1 MQRIPFHRTV
11 TAVVA
16 ACAMFAL
23 TSTASG
29 QFNPSSLKKK
39 AKEAASAVVGG
50 AAQSGQQ
57 SGQTGTAVV
66 IPDGESP
73 EETINKAAEALRPL
87 FDIRSVYQGQFASKT
102 NAQEFYNNCRQ
113 ADYATQRARVQQAV
127 AMSPEARVREEYT
140 YNRVMEKFP
149 EHFAT
154 LTTAQLI
161 PEINNAIETAYAE
174 KGKGPSRAGAALEA
188 AEAAVLVADGILLVT
203 PDHPDVTRLR
213 ADAMAAAESMGAAK
227 EKVYTGSFH
236 KEHAGKIVF
245 SSQPIVAGQEN
256 PAALRSSFTAQDD
269 IYGMMYF
276 RGTFKEVSGGS
287 GRGYT
292 KLFVDGNE
300 KVSYDFNLPADQAAH
315 AWLKSEIIP
324 DPASSTTRGAAMFT
338 KAISEL
344 SPRRHAIKVQTLDG
358 DWKVLAEGEFT
369 LDCTGGLDR
378 VADVHTRIGAQKLAA
393 VRLPE
398 PAMRNAALEKECM
411 AALRD
416 WKEKPLK
423 VVITDRDWTIQY
435 HPITGA
441 ITSRI
446 INTTVAMKKPDGGCR
461 MFVISFQQQYAGG
474 KYGKAQQYG
483 VGDSADLPCDHVK

>member
-1 MQRIPFHRTV
+1 MQRIPFHR
-11 TAVVA
+11 VA
-16 ACAMFAL
+16 AAVLAACFVFAL

-29 QFNPSSLKKK
+29 QFDPSSLKKK
-39 AKEAASAVVGG
+39 AKEAAATVVGG
-50 AAQSGQQ
+50 GAESGQEP
-57 SGQTGTAVV
+57 GRNGAVV
-66 IPDGESP
+66 TIPDGESP
-73 EETINKAAEALRPL
+73 EETINKADKALRPL
-87 FDIRSVYQGQFASKT
+87 FDIRSVYQGQFASKS
-102 NAQEFYNNCRQ
+102 NAQEFYNNCQQ
-113 ADYATQRARVQQAV
+113 ADYPAQRLRVQQAA
-127 AMSPEARVREEYT
+127 AMSPEARVREEHT
-140 YNRVMEKFP
+140 YDRVMEKFP
-149 EHFAT
+149 EHFAK
-154 LTTAQLI
+154 LTTEQLI

-174 KGKGPSRAGAALEA
+174 KGKGASRAGAALEA
-188 AEAAVLVADGILLVT
+188 AEAAVIVADGILLVT
-203 PDHPDVTRLR
+203 PGHPEVTQLR

-227 EKVYTGSFH
+227 DNVYTGAFNR
-236 KEHAGKIVF
+236 EHAGKIVF

-256 PAALRSSFTAQDD
+256 PAALRTAFTAQDD

-276 RGTFKEVSGGS
+276 RGTFKEVSGGA

-300 KVSYDFNLPADQAAH
+300 KVSYDFNLPADQAAN

-324 DPASSTTRGAAMFT
+324 DPATSTTRGAAMFT

-344 SPRRHAIKVQTLDG
+344 SPRRHTIKVQTLDG

-411 AALRD
+411 AALKD

-483 VGDSADLPCDHVK
+483 VGDSADLPCEQVK